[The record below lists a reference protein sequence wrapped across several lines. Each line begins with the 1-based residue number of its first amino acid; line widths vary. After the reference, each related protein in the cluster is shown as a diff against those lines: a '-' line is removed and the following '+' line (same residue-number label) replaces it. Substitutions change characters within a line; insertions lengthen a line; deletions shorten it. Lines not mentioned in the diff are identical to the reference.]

1 MGAPLVRGGGEVG
14 SLKVEKDSTGVSGH
28 SKQREQQTLQV
39 RGNTQSSDKR
49 SGQVFRVYRG
59 SYSMTDHKLFF

>member
-1 MGAPLVRGGGEVG
+1 MGAPLVHGGGGVG

-28 SKQREQQTLQV
+28 SRQREQQILQV

-49 SGQVFRVYRG
+49 SGQVFKVYRG
-59 SYSMTDHKLFF
+59 SYCMTDHKLFF